1 MPTESDLDQ
10 IPGLFALVGDSADN
24 VKGVGGVG
32 IKLGAKL
39 MQEYDT
45 VQEIVHAA
53 RGLSENVAGMSS
65 KERKALGFDA
75 KVLRGLLLV
84 KAYLEELES
93 SRSGRPDPNLEER
106 AAKLEETA
114 SISLDVLESVHRMVT
129 DVPLQHDFE
138 RKDTEVGFGGGAR
151 EGAPIE
157 GTLAVPRLLSPAFG
171 EMLHGH
177 GFASIFK
184 MFPLGMVEPPA
195 LQESFTEAKTD
206 GEDAATPADCS
217 DGEDEGT
224 LVARGARTR
233 RTKPR
238 GQLTS
243 QYEEEIWTK

>member
-1 MPTESDLDQ
+1 
-10 IPGLFALVGDSADN
+10 
-24 VKGVGGVG
+24 
-32 IKLGAKL
+32 
-39 MQEYDT
+39 
-45 VQEIVHAA
+45 
-53 RGLSENVAGMSS
+53 
-65 KERKALGFDA
+65 
-75 KVLRGLLLV
+75 
-84 KAYLEELES
+84 
-93 SRSGRPDPNLEER
+93 
-106 AAKLEETA
+106 
-114 SISLDVLESVHRMVT
+114 MVT

-138 RKDTEVGFGGGAR
+138 RKDTEVGFGGVAG

-224 LVARGARTR
+224 LVARWGTDKEDEATGSD
-233 RTKPR
+233 KPE
-238 GQLTS
+238 
-243 QYEEEIWTK
+243 YEEEIWTK